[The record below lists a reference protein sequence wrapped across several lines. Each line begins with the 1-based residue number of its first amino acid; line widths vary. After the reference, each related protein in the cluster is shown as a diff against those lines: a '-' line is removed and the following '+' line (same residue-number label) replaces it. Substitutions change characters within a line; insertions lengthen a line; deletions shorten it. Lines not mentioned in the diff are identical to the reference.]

1 MGLDFRI
8 NRQETGDYPSPSS
21 LTVTVLDLDDG
32 ESSVRTADGSLNR
45 DRIAVKRQIE
55 ATWGML
61 RWSEMSA
68 LYKEME
74 DVFFPVTYPDPMTGK
89 YETKTFYVGNRP
101 APFAVAKGS
110 EIMWNGLKVT
120 LTEK

>member
-1 MGLDFRI
+1 MQIKINGLEI
-8 NRQETGDYPSPSS
+8 AAYPSQF
-21 LTVTVLDLDDG
+21 TVTTLDLDDG
-32 ESSVRTADGSLNR
+32 ESSVRTADGTLNR

-55 ATWGML
+55 MNWGPLPWATI
-61 RWSEMSA
+61 SA
-68 LYKEME
+68 LLRSME
-74 DVFFPVTYPDPMTGK
+74 NVFFPVTYPDPMTGQ

-101 APFAVAKGS
+101 TPFAVAKGS

>member
-1 MGLDFRI
+1 MLKI
-8 NRQETGDYPSPSS
+8 NSQEIAEYPSSFQ
-21 LTVTVLDLDDG
+21 VTTMDLDDG
-32 ESSVRTADGSLNR
+32 ESTVRTADGTLNR

-55 ATWGML
+55 MAWGPLKWDRISSIL
-61 RWSEMSA
+61 RS
-68 LYKEME
+68 ME

-101 APFAVAKGS
+101 APFAVAQGT

>member
-1 MGLDFRI
+1 MQIKINGLEI
-8 NRQETGDYPSPSS
+8 AAYPSQF
-21 LTVTVLDLDDG
+21 TVTTLDIDDG
-32 ESSVRTADGSLNR
+32 ESSVRTADGTLNR

-55 ATWGML
+55 MTWGPL
-61 RWSEMSA
+61 PWATISA
-68 LYKEME
+68 LLGSME
-74 DVFFPVTYPDPMTGK
+74 NVFFPVTYPDPMTGK

-101 APFAVAKGS
+101 TPFAVSKGS